1 MTINKT
7 NEGKADIIIFK
18 NMTLKE
24 IVTNNFRTAAVFEKY
39 GLDFCCRGNKLI
51 TTACEEKGINAIKIL
66 EELKT
71 LTIQK
76 IRDER
81 YDEWTLDF
89 LIDYIIQNH
98 HSYVKEMLPI
108 ISVHTQK
115 IASVHGTNHAEVI
128 EIAKKFEGVAQE
140 FRQHL
145 IKEEDILF
153 PYIKQLVQVNSRHA
167 KAEAPFFGT
176 VKNPIKSMMAE
187 HENAGDEF
195 YEIRNLSSSYTPP
208 EDACN
213 KFIAAY
219 QELKDFEEDLHKHVH
234 LENNILFPKA
244 IELEKRLLS

>member
-108 ISVHTQK
+108 ISLHTQK
-115 IASVHGTNHAEVI
+115 IASVHGTNHPEVI
-128 EIAKKFEGVAQE
+128 EIAKKFAGVAQE

>member
-1 MTINKT
+1 MDKT
-7 NEGKADIIIFK
+7 TGRTDDKSLFE
-18 NMTLKE
+18 NMTVKE
-24 IVTNNFRTAAVFEKY
+24 IVTNNFRTAAVFEKH
-39 GLDFCCRGNKLI
+39 GLDFCCRGNKLLI
-51 TTACEEKGINAIKIL
+51 TACEEKGINADKII

-71 LTIQK
+71 LTTQK
-76 IRDER
+76 IRNES
-81 YDEWTLDF
+81 YDEWTLDL

-98 HSYVKEMLPI
+98 HSYVKEMMPI

-128 EIAKKFEGVAQE
+128 EIAKKFAGVAQE

-213 KFIAAY
+213 TFIAAY